1 VSRAVLLDSSALFA
15 AADRRETHHRR
26 AAAAL
31 DRIRN
36 ERLQPVTTDLII
48 AELHALALRR
58 LGPRSAM
65 ALVDRTLD
73 SAVLEVVPTA
83 TERFEAALDVLRS
96 RPDRHYSLTD
106 AVAFVLMRERGIEV
120 AFTLD
125 ADYLAE
131 GFAVMPE

>member
-1 VSRAVLLDSSALFA
+1 
-15 AADRRETHHRR
+15 
-26 AAAAL
+26 
-31 DRIRN
+31 
-36 ERLQPVTTDLII
+36 
-48 AELHALALRR
+48 
-58 LGPRSAM
+58 M

-120 AFTLD
+120 AFTFD